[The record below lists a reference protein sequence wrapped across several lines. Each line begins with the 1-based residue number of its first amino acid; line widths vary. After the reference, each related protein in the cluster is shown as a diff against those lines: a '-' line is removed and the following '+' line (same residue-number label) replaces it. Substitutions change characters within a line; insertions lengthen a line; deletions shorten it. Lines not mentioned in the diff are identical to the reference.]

1 MAIETISISDLDR
14 NGLQIRV
21 ALDESTVAEYAEA
34 MQNRAKFPPVKV
46 FCDGAKFYLADGF
59 HRVEAAARAG
69 FRKVKADTEAGSYVD
84 ALRFALSANAEH
96 GLRRTNA
103 DKRRSL
109 ETAWEHRRELFG
121 EHDPTA
127 ELLAQMCGVSYNTTQ
142 NFYRDLAAS
151 AAPLT
156 PKRVAKDGK
165 SYTVPSRPPTR
176 HAPTAPVS
184 VPPSRT
190 VQSAPTAPAVRP
202 GYYVGPDGREHAQGV
217 EIDIFNVEIPERIAS
232 AFKTGAEYVTAWANR
247 VNAVKNDIK
256 GAMDAGFSVSVAQ
269 RVVVELDNAYH
280 ELKASLPFCVCRM
293 CQGQGCDACRSTG
306 YQTKDQY
313 DRNPPEFKA

>member
-14 NGLQIRV
+14 NGLQTRV
-21 ALDESTVAEYAEA
+21 ALDENTVAEYAEA

-46 FCDGAKFYLADGF
+46 FCDGEKFYLADGF

-69 FRKVKADTEAGSYVD
+69 FRKVKADMEPGSYAE
-84 ALRFALSANAEH
+84 ALKFALKANESH
-96 GLRRTNA
+96 GLRRTRA
-103 DKRRSL
+103 DKLRALQMAWDARDVVFPGVTADPSADL
-109 ETAWEHRRELFG
+109 LGEMCNLSARFVKDWIAERFRTSET
-121 EHDPTA
+121 P
-127 ELLAQMCGVSYNTTQ
+127 N
-142 NFYRDLAAS
+142 
-151 AAPLT
+151 P
-156 PKRVAKDGK
+156 
-165 SYTVPSRPPTR
+165 PSRRVVGRDGRTR
-176 HAPTAPVS
+176 EVP
-184 VPPSRT
+184 VPPSR
-190 VQSAPTAPAVRP
+190 VAKSPARE
-202 GYYVGPDGREHAQGV
+202 GYYIGPDGREHAQGV

-232 AFKTGAEYVTAWANR
+232 AFKTGADYVRTWANR

-256 GAMDAGFSVSVAQ
+256 GAIDAGFSVSVAQ